1 MNGVNNMTNNLQDRF
16 RERLQAEIM
25 EDYLFLAE
33 MKPRAKDK
41 VAHMVRMRESF
52 DKLCNFIEQAKR
64 EAYEEGKA
72 YKFNLNKKSYRLDII
87 TELLSEAPED
97 RKLVVTNGWVDGQ
110 EGNYSFNL
118 CNNQWRTLLESKL
131 K

>member
-1 MNGVNNMTNNLQDRF
+1 MTNNLQDRF

-33 MKPRAKDK
+33 MKPRAKDR
-41 VAHMVRMRESF
+41 VAHMVKMRESF

-72 YKFNLNKKSYRLDII
+72 YKFNLNKKSYRLDLINQ
-87 TELLSEAPED
+87 LLSEAPEWGFKD
-97 RKLVVTNGWVDGQ
+97 EERVIKFL
-110 EGNYSFNL
+110 S
-118 CNNQWRTLLESKL
+118 QWG
-131 K
+131 

>member
-1 MNGVNNMTNNLQDRF
+1 MTNNLQDRF
-16 RERLQAEIM
+16 RDRLHYEIM

-41 VAHMVRMRESF
+41 VAHMVKMRESF
-52 DKLCNFIEQAKR
+52 DKLCNFIEQAKI

-72 YKFNLNKKSYRLDII
+72 YKFNLNKKSYRLDLI

-97 RKLVVTNGWVDGQ
+97 KDTAERIIGNVLYDNG
-110 EGNYSFNL
+110 FNES
-118 CNNQWRTLLESKL
+118 NNQWRTLLKSKL